1 MGQMNRRGLTVFY
14 VAAAVFSARL
24 LLAMTGV
31 TGAVNADLPGLATP
45 AYLLP
50 ALTHSLYGVL
60 LFGIVIATGTGLLQ
74 LCRRLVV
81 LSDDDVDILGL
92 PAGLVVCLGLALLCC
107 LGTTGRLGAALVV
120 AAAIGDWCRR
130 RCSKITPS
138 NPRPVFVILLAL
150 LFGTHLAFMWVPTTA
165 ISTGAIG
172 LGDITTYAGWY
183 HALKVSLLPFYNL
196 AVEGD
201 LTSYFN
207 NLHSLYALALDFLP
221 GFDIYLFILAS
232 LSTFYA
238 LSIAYMLHVLT
249 VYRSH
254 CGYPA
259 LTPGNMTLIV
269 VILVAAARYPSWIL
283 DSPPAVFLA
292 PVALAVMYAV
302 ARAGEN
308 SSRLGFALALA
319 VAGSA
324 ITKVVSLAVLGAYTG
339 LKFLHVIVRRASA
352 MQFLW
357 LGMFCIAI
365 AAYVIYMAGNFG
377 NLFLTEWVPGPESWQ
392 RFEKKGWS
400 EFRRVI
406 HVLLKDVGL
415 LLIVAG
421 TLKLGDRALALTAI
435 LAVLSNFLF
444 SFLFT
449 PSPAV
454 LLLLIAAWLLT
465 TREVPRGAAR
475 LLLTGALL
483 FVPHHIRHDPGEW
496 QMMLLWTLTLGASA
510 LLVLRYHADAGG
522 DQAEKTRNRTTWRQ
536 LAIVF
541 LVGSLSLSALA
552 TGDFRLGKKRIEP
565 VAATLYDIWMNTRQ
579 RTPTDALV
587 FTDQTGNDTGRLGGW
602 NDYSMMAQRQF
613 YISSWSISQLR
624 YRHSERMEQLE
635 KNAAV
640 IDGRLSP
647 LALSLSRKYSGYFA
661 VVRKDASFPKHF
673 RVLYDNTD
681 YVLYEIF
688 PGNSPSETFSE

>member
-1 MGQMNRRGLTVFY
+1 MGQMNRLGLIVFY
-14 VAAAVFSARL
+14 VAAAVFSTRL

-31 TGAVNADLPGLATP
+31 TGAVNADLPELATP

-50 ALTHSLYGVL
+50 ALAHSLYGVL

-81 LSDDDVDILGL
+81 LNDDDVDILGL
-92 PAGLVVCLGLALLCC
+92 PAGLFVCLGLALLCY
-107 LGTTGRLGAALVV
+107 LGTTGRLVAALVV
-120 AAAIGDWCRR
+120 AAAFGDWCRR

-183 HALKVSLLPFYNL
+183 HSLKVSLLPFYNL

-201 LTSYFN
+201 LTSHFN

-221 GFDIYLFILAS
+221 VFDIYLFILAS
-232 LSTFYA
+232 LSTFYV
-238 LSIAYMLHVLT
+238 LSVAYMLHVLT

-259 LTPGNMTLIV
+259 LTPGSVTLIV
-269 VILVAAARYPSWIL
+269 IILVAAARYPSWIL

-308 SSRLGFALALA
+308 TSRLGFALALA

-339 LKFLHVIVRRASA
+339 LKLLHVIVWRASA

-365 AAYVIYMAGNFG
+365 AAYVIYMVGHFG
-377 NLFLTEWVPGPESWQ
+377 NLFLPEWVPGPESWQ
-392 RFEKKGWS
+392 RFENKGWS
-400 EFRRVI
+400 EFHRVI
-406 HVLLKDVGL
+406 PVLLRDIGL
-415 LLIVAG
+415 LLIVVG
-421 TLKLGDRALALTAI
+421 TLKLGDWALALTAI

-449 PSPAV
+449 PSPAA
-454 LLLLIAAWLLT
+454 LLLLIVVWILT
-465 TREVPRGAAR
+465 TRVVPRGAAR

-510 LLVLRYHADAGG
+510 VLVLRYHTEAGG
-522 DQAEKTRNRTTWRQ
+522 DQAVKTLNRTTWRQ

-565 VAATLYDIWMNTRQ
+565 VAATLYDIWKNTRQ
-579 RTPTDALV
+579 RTTPDALI
-587 FTDQTGNDTGRLGGW
+587 FTDQTGNDAGRLGGW

-613 YISSWSISQLR
+613 YVSSWSVSKLR
-624 YRHSERMEQLE
+624 YVPGKLE
-635 KNAAV
+635 DRLLSNEAV
-640 IDGRLSP
+640 LNGKKVPED
-647 LALSLSRKYSGYFA
+647 LSLSRSYTGYYA
-661 VVRKDASFPKHF
+661 VVAGSKTMPANFHE
-673 RVLYDNTD
+673 LYRNSD
-681 YVLYEIF
+681 YALYEIR
-688 PGNSPSETFSE
+688 